1 MDIEKERLLDMY
13 RMMVRIRTFEEQ
25 LAKDFADGK
34 IPGFLHLSVGQEA
47 NPTGMCANLRAD
59 DIITTTHRGHGHV
72 IAKGG
77 NRYSLAPLIAEIY
90 GKKTGL
96 NKGKAGSQH
105 LSDLDVGVLVA
116 EGIQGT
122 ALTLAVGAALTAK
135 LKSTDQVA
143 VAFIGDGTLNT
154 GRFHEGMNMA
164 SAWKLPL
171 ICYVE
176 NNLYA
181 ETTSI
186 YDSTNLTDLTDR
198 AAAFAVPGVSIDGND
213 VIAVYEVAAEAVARA
228 RKGEGVTFIEAKTC
242 RQRGHFEGDPQVYR
256 TREQRDECLK
266 MDPIPRFRT
275 KLIEMGAFT
284 EQDTDRI
291 HQEALTE
298 VDEAVKFALESP
310 EPAPEEVLTDV
321 YA

>member
-1 MDIEKERLLDMY
+1 MEKAGLIDMY
-13 RMMVRIRTFEEQ
+13 RMMVRIRAFEEQ
-25 LAKDFADGK
+25 VAKDFADGK
-34 IPGFLHLSVGQEA
+34 IPGFIHLSVGQEA
-47 NPTGMCANLRAD
+47 NAAGVCASLKAD

-77 NRYSLAPLIAEIY
+77 NKYPLAPLMAEIY
-90 GKKTGL
+90 GKQTGL

-105 LSDLDVGVLVA
+105 LSDLDIGVLVA

-135 LKSTDQVA
+135 LKGTGQVA

-171 ICYVE
+171 ICYCE

-186 YDSTNLTDLTDR
+186 YESTNLTDLTAR
-198 AAAFAVPGVSIDGND
+198 AASFGVPGVSVDGND
-213 VIAVYEVAAEAVARA
+213 VMAVYESASEAVARA
-228 RKGEGVTFIEAKTC
+228 RKGEGTTFIEAKTC

-256 TREQRDECLK
+256 PREQLDECLK
-266 MDPIPRFRT
+266 KDPIPRFRN
-275 KLIEMGAFT
+275 KLVEAGVFT
-284 EQDTDRI
+284 ETEAERI
-291 HQEALTE
+291 HREALAE
-298 VDEAVKFALESP
+298 VEEAVRFATTSP
-310 EPAPEEVLTDV
+310 YPAPEEVFTDV